1 MEHVEVAVTGGGQ
14 SGLATAHALLQH
26 GLRPVAVDASGRAAG
41 AWPHYYDS
49 LTLFSPAR
57 IARPVQLRARY
68 AVPQRQPRPLPAPRR
83 SRRLPRRLRRLPG
96 RRDPHGLPRHRGPPR
111 RRRLGGGAGGWLPAV
126 PRGRRG
132 RPPGRS
138 DTRTDPRCRA
148 FWSSPARCCTP
159 PTTRSPAPFSGRRV
173 VVVGNSAVQI
183 AAELART
190 ARVTL
195 ATRGPVKFAAQ
206 RILGRDLHFW
216 TVRTGLDA
224 APLGRLLSHPP
235 AQPVLDDGRYLGRP
249 GRRQARPAAAVH
261 RRRRNQAPLVGRA
274 EGGGRRDRPRHRL
287 PPSPALPERPR
298 RRSRP
303 RGNSPGA
310 ERVSPLG
317 CRAWRSSGWSG
328 SAACRRTR
336 CAASEGTRSG
346 SPDAWPPI
354 SRADD
359 GLPALVRHV
368 ST

>member
-1 MEHVEVAVTGGGQ
+1 M
-14 SGLATAHALLQH
+14 
-26 GLRPVAVDASGRAAG
+26 
-41 AWPHYYDS
+41 
-49 LTLFSPAR
+49 
-57 IARPVQLRARY
+57 
-68 AVPQRQPRPLPAPRR
+68 
-83 SRRLPRRLRRLPG
+83 
-96 RRDPHGLPRHRGPPR
+96 
-111 RRRLGGGAGGWLPAV
+111 
-126 PRGRRG
+126 
-132 RPPGRS
+132 
-138 DTRTDPRCRA
+138 
-148 FWSSPARCCTP
+148 
-159 PTTRSPAPFSGRRV
+159 

-235 AQPVLDDGRYLGRP
+235 AQPVLDDGRYRAALAAGRP
-249 GRRQARPAAAVH
+249 DRRPLFTGADGTKLLWSDGRREEADAIVLATGYRPHLPCLSGLDGALD
-261 RRRRNQAPLVGRA
+261 P
-274 EGGGRRDRPRHRL
+274 GGT
-287 PPSPALPERPR
+287 PP
-298 RRSRP
+298 
-303 RGNSPGA
+303 GT